1 MSDAAVRRL
10 AAMLTEAQ
18 RAQIV
23 QLAQVITA
31 PATTAGAS
39 QAQTPGRRTPEFSSE
54 RTASV
59 PLYTLR

>member
-23 QLAQVITA
+23 QLAQIITV

-39 QAQTPGRRTPEFSSE
+39 QAQTPG
-54 RTASV
+54 V
-59 PLYTLR
+59 

>member
-18 RAQIV
+18 RAQVV

-31 PATTAGAS
+31 PATAAGAS
-39 QAQTPGRRTPEFSSE
+39 PEQPPE
-54 RTASV
+54 A
-59 PLYTLR
+59 